1 MRESSERE
9 RRPAI
14 IFRRRHLTLLRMD
27 LLDHPLRCS
36 SLRMTLRRRLQ
47 HLDILFVANEGK
59 TKVNASIIRGERER
73 RDER

>member
-1 MRESSERE
+1 
-9 RRPAI
+9 
-14 IFRRRHLTLLRMD
+14 MD